1 MPTIILSISYLIEA
15 CLHVVIYTLATWKYF
30 LKIEKTLERECEVK
44 IAEINFILNIDLII
58 YQSEEEKE
66 KN

>member
-1 MPTIILSISYLIEA
+1 
-15 CLHVVIYTLATWKYF
+15 VVIYTLANWKYF

-44 IAEINFILNIDLII
+44 TAEINFILNIDLII